1 MVVAI
6 TPTVQ
11 DVWPP
16 RVALAVTG
24 LTIGN
29 VVTIYRVTG
38 GKRIPV
44 RVAEA
49 VTVASTAIARTDAEL
64 PFGVPVGWTV
74 NVNGSDVASTS
85 TATYDLPGGQV
96 ALTDAITGLAAEVA
110 LGAWPSRR
118 RERRASVF
126 ALTPPD
132 GGPGAN
138 TVVTGAVGQFTAQ
151 IELVTL
157 TGAAAD
163 TLEALLVAATGGTV
177 QLRTAD
183 ASSYGRFECYVT
195 VLAWEEVLWS
205 QDGTDPKRRWVLD
218 VVEVSGWPSGY
229 EAQAWTYADL
239 AAAYPGPATYT
250 TLAGDFATYVDLAVA
265 DVGAI

>member
-1 MVVAI
+1 
-6 TPTVQ
+6 
-11 DVWPP
+11 
-16 RVALAVTG
+16 
-24 LTIGN
+24 
-29 VVTIYRVTG
+29 
-38 GKRIPV
+38 V
-44 RVAEA
+44 RV
-49 VTVASTAIARTDAEL
+49 
-64 PFGVPVGWTV
+64 
-74 NVNGSDVASTS
+74 NGADVASTMP
-85 TATYDLPGGQV
+85 ATYDLPGGQV

-126 ALTPPD
+126 ALTQPD
-132 GGPGAN
+132 GSAVN
-138 TVVTGAVGQFTAQ
+138 AVVTGGVGQFSAQ

-157 TGAAAD
+157 TDAAAS
-163 TLEALLVAATGGTV
+163 TLEALLVGATGGVV

-183 ASSYGRFECYVT
+183 ATSYGRFECYVT
-195 VLAWEEVLWS
+195 VLGWEEVLWS
-205 QDGTDPKRRWVLD
+205 QDGTDPKRRWALD

-239 AAAYPGPATYT
+239 AAAYTGSTYT